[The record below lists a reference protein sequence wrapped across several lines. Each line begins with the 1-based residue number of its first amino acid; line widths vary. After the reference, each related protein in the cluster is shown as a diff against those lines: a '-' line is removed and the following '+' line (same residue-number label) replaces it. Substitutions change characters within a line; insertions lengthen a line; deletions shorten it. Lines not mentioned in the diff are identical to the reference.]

1 MGAWQVYCSE
11 DVDVLVHDDDDD
23 DDDDDGCFQF

>member
-1 MGAWQVYCSE
+1 MDEYMGAWQVYCNE

-23 DDDDDGCFQF
+23 DGFFQF